1 MVKGFAWYRRVEES
15 WDLSTQ
21 ISTMAQGSDSGGGA
35 GLQADLKSCTVQG
48 AFATTAVTAVTAQNT
63 HGVQG
68 IFPIPIDFLKKSL
81 G

>member
-1 MVKGFAWYRRVEES
+1 MLQENASSDAKLWVS
-15 WDLSTQ
+15 L
-21 ISTMAQGSDSGGGA
+21 QGSDSGGGA